1 MLIETSEFY
10 ALWFISD
17 ILRNETE
24 WFSMFQK
31 YKKEFNLK
39 QKQDK
44 KKPLIQKIQILMKK
58 LIGMLLLNQVIKQNF
73 LLLSYFIK
81 MQILF
86 GLWIVIRT

>member
-1 MLIETSEFY
+1 
-10 ALWFISD
+10 
-17 ILRNETE
+17 
-24 WFSMFQK
+24 MFQK

-86 GLWIVIRT
+86 GL